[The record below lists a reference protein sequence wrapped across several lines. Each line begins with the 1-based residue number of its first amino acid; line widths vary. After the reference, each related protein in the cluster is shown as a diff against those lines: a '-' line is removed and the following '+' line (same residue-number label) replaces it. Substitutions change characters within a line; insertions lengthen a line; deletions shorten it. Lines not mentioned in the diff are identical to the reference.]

1 VEEGEPPAVATVRAA
16 RPVAPRLIALVLT
29 VLAAVAAAI
38 VPAATSSAAPRLTLG
53 QVEARVNALNDEAE
67 RITEAYNSAR
77 DGLAALEQKRLVA
90 AHDLARDQAALA
102 TARKRIGATANYA
115 YRSGGL
121 GGVVSLADM
130 SNPDNFL
137 SSSAMLD
144 EVARFQAAQV
154 AAVAAAQHDVAGA
167 SARVIAQ
174 EQAAKKALAG
184 IAEDRARIEGLLAQ
198 ARHLLNSLRAADRA
212 RYFSATNSNASS
224 MRALRGSY
232 HGPASGRAAV
242 AVRFAYN
249 QLGKPYYYGGAGPNS
264 YDCSGLTM
272 RSWGAAGVSLPHNAA
287 AQQSSTRYVSRS
299 DLQPGDLV
307 FFGSPA
313 YHVAIYI
320 GGGRVI
326 AAPHT
331 GDVVKIQSLSSMG
344 SYSGAG
350 RP

>member
-1 VEEGEPPAVATVRAA
+1 VATARIA
-16 RPVAPRLIALVLT
+16 RPVALVLT
-29 VLAAVAAAI
+29 FLTAAAAAVL
-38 VPAATSSAAPRLTLG
+38 PATMSSAAPRASIG
-53 QVEARVNALNDEAE
+53 QVEARVNALNDQAE
-67 RITEAYNSAR
+67 KITEAYNAAR
-77 DGLAALEQKRLVA
+77 DHLGVLQTQEKVA
-90 AHDLARDQAALA
+90 ADQLVRDQAAFA
-102 TARKRIGATANYA
+102 AARRNIGATASYA
-115 YRSGGL
+115 YQNGGL

-130 SNPDNFL
+130 SSPDTFL
-137 SSSAMLD
+137 TSSAMLD

-154 AAVAAAQHDVAGA
+154 AEVAADQHNLATA
-167 SARVIAQ
+167 SAQVIAK
-174 EQAAKKALAG
+174 QADAKHALAG
-184 IAEDRARIEGLLAQ
+184 ISDQKAHIDGLLAQ
-198 ARHLLNSLRAADRA
+198 ARGLLNSLRAEDRA
-212 RYFSATNSNASS
+212 RLASAAGASAAA

-232 HGPASGRAAV
+232 NGPASGRAAV

-249 QLGKPYYYGGAGPNS
+249 QLGKPYSYGAAGPNS

-272 RSWGAAGVSLPHNAA
+272 RAWGAAGVSLPHNAA

-299 DLQPGDLV
+299 NLAPGDLV

-320 GGGRVI
+320 GSGRVI

-331 GDVVKIQSLSSMG
+331 GDVVKIESLSSMG

>member
-1 VEEGEPPAVATVRAA
+1 MATARAA
-16 RPVAPRLIALVLT
+16 RTPAPRFIALLLT
-29 VLAAVAAAI
+29 VLAAGAAAI
-38 VPAATSSAAPRLTLG
+38 VPSATSSAAPQLTLG
-53 QVEARVNALNDEAE
+53 QVEARVNALNDQAE

-77 DGLAALEQKRLVA
+77 DSLAALDQKRLVA
-90 AHDLARDQAALA
+90 AHELARDQAALA
-102 TARKRIGATANYA
+102 AARTGIGATANYA

-121 GGVVSLADM
+121 GGVESLADL
-130 SNPDNFL
+130 SNPDSFL
-137 SSSAMLD
+137 TSSAMLD
-144 EVARFQAAQV
+144 EVARFQAAQM
-154 AAVAAAQHDVAGA
+154 AAVASAQHDVAGA
-167 SARVIAQ
+167 SAQVIAQ

-184 IAEDRARIEGLLAQ
+184 IAEDKARIEGLLAQ
-198 ARHLLNSLRAADRA
+198 ARALLNSLRAADRA
-212 RYFSATNSNASS
+212 RYFSGLSADAAS

-242 AVRFAYN
+242 AVRFAYD
-249 QLGKPYYYGGAGPNS
+249 QLGKPYQYGASGPGS

-272 RSWGAAGVSLPHNAA
+272 RAWGAAGVSLPHNAA
-287 AQQSSTRYVSRS
+287 AQQSSTRYVSGA

-331 GDVVKIQSLSSMG
+331 GDVVKIESLGSMG
-344 SYSGAG
+344 SFSGGG

>member
-1 VEEGEPPAVATVRAA
+1 VATARAA
-16 RPVAPRLIALVLT
+16 RPLALFLT
-29 VLAAVAAAI
+29 VLAAAAAAL
-38 VPAATSSAAPRLTLG
+38 VPSAVSSAAPRLSLG
-53 QVEARVNALNDEAE
+53 QVEARVNALNDQAE

-77 DGLAALEQKRLVA
+77 DGLAGLDRQRLVA
-90 AHDLARDQAALA
+90 AHELARDQAALA
-102 TARKRIGATANYA
+102 IARTRIGATASYA
-115 YRSGGL
+115 YQSGGL
-121 GGVVSLADM
+121 GGVTSLADI
-130 SNPDNFL
+130 SDPDTFL
-137 SSSAMLD
+137 TSSAMLD
-144 EVARFQAAQV
+144 EVARFQAAEV
-154 AAVAAAQHDVAGA
+154 AAVAVAQHDVAGA
-167 SARVIAQ
+167 SAQVIAKQ
-174 EQAAKKALAG
+174 QAAKKALAG
-184 IAEDRARIEGLLAQ
+184 ISADKARIDGLLAQ
-198 ARHLLNSLRAADRA
+198 ARGLLNSLRAEDRA
-212 RYFSATNSNASS
+212 RLASAAGASAAA

-232 HGPASGRAAV
+232 NGPASGRAAV

-249 QLGKPYYYGGAGPNS
+249 QLGKPYSYGAAGPNS

-272 RSWGAAGVSLPHNAA
+272 RAWGAAGVSLPHNAA
-287 AQQSSTRYVSRS
+287 AQQSSTRYVARS
-299 DLQPGDLV
+299 SLQPGDLV